1 MIRTSME
8 GVKLEAY
15 TRDLAEYAAATRFEE
30 LPAHTVERAKLCIL
44 DWLGCNLVGQTLRS
58 GRIIIG
64 TVGALGGTPESTV
77 VGSPVRTAS
86 VHAAYANGWLGHVHD
101 FDDDVAGCW
110 LHGACIAIPGTLAV
124 AEGERLSGRALIAGV
139 VVGYDV
145 ASRVARCVN
154 TEAQHQV
161 YWHTTATAGT
171 FGAAAAAANLLA
183 LSGEEAVHA
192 LGEAGN
198 QAMGLSL
205 VYGTMS
211 KHSNPGRACRNGVMA
226 ALLAKRGLRSTRVI
240 LESPIGFCKLMHKES
255 EDKYD
260 LDLLTEGLGRE
271 SLIMQ
276 SRWKRYPSCGH
287 THNPIDA
294 ALRITRRH
302 DLDPD
307 EVTRIDVRTN
317 ALAVQLLHP
326 PDSRSEKYRPR
337 SPEEAKFSFPY
348 TVGAAL
354 YRRRFTLAELTE
366 QTLGDPVLLKLVKK
380 VEVSVDPEL
389 DEEYRRERRT
399 RVHVRVETRTA
410 EHVEESAGP
419 VGLETRDE
427 LTAKFRRIASS
438 VLPARKVREILA
450 SLARLEDVEDIRQF
464 TRLLRT
470 RPDDA

>member
-1 MIRTSME
+1 MPTQ
-8 GVKLEAY
+8 
-15 TRDLAEYAAATRFEE
+15 
-30 LPAHTVERAKLCIL
+30 TVERAKLCIL
-44 DWLGCNLVGQTLRS
+44 DWLGCNLVGQMLRS
-58 GRIIIG
+58 GRIIIDA
-64 TVGALGGTPESTV
+64 VEAFGGVPESTI
-77 VGSPVRTAS
+77 VGRPVRTAS

-110 LHGACIAIPGTLAV
+110 LHGACVAIPGTLAV
-124 AEGERLSGRALIAGV
+124 AERARASGRALIAGV

-226 ALLAKRGLRSTRVI
+226 ALLAKRGLRSTRGI
-240 LESPIGFCKLMHKES
+240 LESPIGFCKLMHKAS

-271 SLIMQ
+271 FLIMR
-276 SRWKRYPSCGH
+276 SRWKRYPCCGH

-302 DLDPD
+302 MLDPD
-307 EVTRIDVRTN
+307 EVTRIEVRTN
-317 ALAVQLLHP
+317 TLAVQLLHP
-326 PDSRSEKYRPR
+326 PGSLNEKYRPQT
-337 SPEEAKFSFPY
+337 PEEAKFSFPY

-354 YRRRFTLAELTE
+354 YWGRFTLAELTE
-366 QTLGDPVLLKLVKK
+366 KTLGDPALLRLVEK

-399 RVHVRVETRTA
+399 RVRVRVETRTT
-410 EHVEESAGP
+410 EHVETSAGP
-419 VGLETRDE
+419 VGLKTWDE
-427 LTAKFRRIASS
+427 LTEKFRRVAST
-438 VLPARKVREILA
+438 VLPALKVREILA
-450 SLARLEDVEDIRQF
+450 SVTQLEDVEDIRQF

-470 RPDDA
+470 HNDKA